1 MTLNEKLV
9 LNNMEILMKGELI
22 MSDMAITI
30 VLILFPVTFF
40 ILKPKHE
47 ADVKY
52 LVKFNEQYHIDNAL
66 NDYAKD
72 FLKIGKFPY
81 AAFKEEDVDKG
92 IQMDMD
98 YLRKQDDYLDTL
110 SVEQHG
116 QLIRGL
122 DTYLMGDVSSVKKAK
137 RIAKERGYKF

>member
-1 MTLNEKLV
+1 
-9 LNNMEILMKGELI
+9 MKGELI
-22 MSDMAITI
+22 MSDTAITI
-30 VLILFPVTFF
+30 VLILIPVTFL
-40 ILKPKHE
+40 ILKLKHK
-47 ADVKY
+47 ADTNY
-52 LVKFNEQYHIDNAL
+52 LAKFNEQYHIDNAP
-66 NDYAKD
+66 NEYAKD
-72 FLKIGKFPY
+72 FLQMGKFPY
-81 AAFKEEDVDKG
+81 AAFKEKDVNKG

-98 YLRKQDDYLDTL
+98 YLRKQDDYLDSL